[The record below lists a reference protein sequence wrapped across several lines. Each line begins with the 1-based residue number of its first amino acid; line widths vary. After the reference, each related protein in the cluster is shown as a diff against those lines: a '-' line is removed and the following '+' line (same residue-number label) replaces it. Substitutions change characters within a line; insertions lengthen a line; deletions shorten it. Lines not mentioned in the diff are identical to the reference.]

1 MRKKG
6 FRWNGWKLA
15 AAAGMLTMLMTSTAF
30 AAGWTQGAGEN
41 ASRWWYDL
49 GNGRYYG
56 DTGLETEWQWLDGNG
71 DGMAECYAF
80 DGQGWMYAD
89 TETPD
94 GYSVNGDGAWT
105 VDGNVQTMAAAVG
118 YAGTR
123 AALPSDGA
131 ETGSTDAAET
141 GTDQEDGT
149 PRILIAYF
157 SKTGNTEEAARQIQ
171 SVTDGDLFEITV
183 AEPYPDSYQAT
194 VERARQEL
202 DSNARPALSS
212 TVESMEDYDVILVG
226 YPIWW
231 HTEPMAINT
240 FLESYDLAGKMI
252 LPFCTSGGSGIEESM
267 PDMRRIGEA
276 QGAVVGTGLTAN
288 SLDEGMIASWL
299 QENGINL

>member
-1 MRKKG
+1 M
-6 FRWNGWKLA
+6 A
-15 AAAGMLTMLMTSTAF
+15 AAVGMFTALMTSTVF

-56 DTGLETEWQWLDGNG
+56 DTGPEAEWQWLDGNG
-71 DGMAECYAF
+71 DGTDECYAF

-94 GYSVNGDGAWT
+94 GYSVNGDGAWA
-105 VDGNVQTMAAAVG
+105 VDGNVQTMTVTAG

-131 ETGSTDAAET
+131 ENGSTGAAENST
-141 GTDQEDGT
+141 KQEDET

-171 SVTDGDLFEITV
+171 TVTDGDLFEITA

-194 VERARQEL
+194 VDRARQEL
-202 DSNARPALSS
+202 DSDARPALSS
-212 TVESMEDYDVILVG
+212 TIESMEDYDVILVG
-226 YPIWW
+226 YPKIQYG
-231 HTEPMAINT
+231 
-240 FLESYDLAGKMI
+240 FLS
-252 LPFCTSGGSGIEESM
+252 
-267 PDMRRIGEA
+267 
-276 QGAVVGTGLTAN
+276 V
-288 SLDEGMIASWL
+288 
-299 QENGINL
+299 